1 MLSTR
6 FRRGPIVSKYGHCI
20 VITSIRVRTTA
31 NDENQNRISHMTSK
45 ATPEKVESLRN
56 ELNQIRQ
63 ASLNATRNGDF
74 MRVAR
79 LTPRAAQINK
89 AIMDA
94 EAQMLA
100 DL

>member
-1 MLSTR
+1 MHIR
-6 FRRGPIVSKYGHCI
+6 FAP
-20 VITSIRVRTTA
+20 
-31 NDENQNRISHMTSK
+31 NRADQCRKPKTEYDMTSK
-45 ATPEKVESLRN
+45 ITPEKVESLRH
-56 ELNQIRQ
+56 ELSQIRQ
-63 ASLNATRNGDF
+63 ASLQASRKGDF

>member
-1 MLSTR
+1 MS
-6 FRRGPIVSKYGHCI
+6 SKI
-20 VITSIRVRTTA
+20 
-31 NDENQNRISHMTSK
+31 
-45 ATPEKVESLRN
+45 TPERVQSLRN

-63 ASLNATRNGDF
+63 ASLHATRNGDF

-79 LTPRAAQINK
+79 LTPKAAQINK

>member
-1 MLSTR
+1 
-6 FRRGPIVSKYGHCI
+6 
-20 VITSIRVRTTA
+20 
-31 NDENQNRISHMTSK
+31 MTSK
-45 ATPEKVESLRN
+45 ITPEKVESLRH
-56 ELNQIRQ
+56 ELSQIRQ
-63 ASLNATRNGDF
+63 ASLAATRNGDF

>member
-1 MLSTR
+1 M
-6 FRRGPIVSKYGHCI
+6 GAPIGSKMEL
-20 VITSIRVRTTA
+20 V
-31 NDENQNRISHMTSK
+31 EKNQIMSSK
-45 ATPEKVESLRN
+45 ITPEKVQSLRH
-56 ELNQIRQ
+56 ELTQIRQ
-63 ASLNATRNGDF
+63 ASLHATRNGDF

-94 EAQMLA
+94 EAQMIA

>member
-1 MLSTR
+1 MNSK
-6 FRRGPIVSKYGHCI
+6 VS
-20 VITSIRVRTTA
+20 
-31 NDENQNRISHMTSK
+31 
-45 ATPEKVESLRN
+45 PEKIQSLRN
-56 ELNQIRQ
+56 ELSQIRA
-63 ASLNATRNGDF
+63 ASLHATRKGDF

-94 EAQMLA
+94 EAQILA

>member
-1 MLSTR
+1 MS
-6 FRRGPIVSKYGHCI
+6 SKI
-20 VITSIRVRTTA
+20 
-31 NDENQNRISHMTSK
+31 
-45 ATPEKVESLRN
+45 TPEKVESLRQ
-56 ELNQIRQ
+56 ELTQVRS
-63 ASLNATRNGDF
+63 ASLMATRKGDF

-79 LTPRAAQINK
+79 LTPKAAQINK

>member
-1 MLSTR
+1 
-6 FRRGPIVSKYGHCI
+6 
-20 VITSIRVRTTA
+20 
-31 NDENQNRISHMTSK
+31 MTSK
-45 ATPEKVESLRN
+45 ISPEKIESLRN
-56 ELNQIRQ
+56 ELQQVRK
-63 ASLNATRNGDF
+63 ASLHATRNGDF